1 MYNPKIKEDLIM
13 KLYKVGKAMKKPM
26 TRVIDDILR
35 EYLDGIEIVEQEP
48 AKEISL
54 PGIYK
59 IVKKR

>member
-1 MYNPKIKEDLIM
+1 M

-59 IVKKR
+59 IVKKK